1 MTHGIILDT
10 MFFAVQALAALGIA
24 AIVIVEIL
32 LWKNKSRK

>member
-1 MTHGIILDT
+1 MTHSVVLDT
-10 MFFAVQALAALGIA
+10 MFFAVQVIGAIGIA

>member
-1 MTHGIILDT
+1 MTHGIVLDT
-10 MFFAVQALAALGIA
+10 MFFAAETLAALGIA